1 MKKIILIIDTS
12 NNKEVVVGLQIN
24 NSEDVI
30 RQPLDTRKAQAV
42 LPMVEELLEK
52 HKMLLK
58 DISEIKVNPGP
69 GSFTGVRVGVSI
81 ANALGFL
88 LNIPVNGKKVGEIVE
103 PVY

>member
-1 MKKIILIIDTS
+1 MNNTLFIDTS
-12 NNKEVVVGLQIN
+12 NNKEIVVSFEISGK
-24 NSEDVI
+24 EDI
-30 RQPLDTRKAQAV
+30 LKQPLDTRKAQAV
-42 LPMVEELLEK
+42 LPMVEELLKK
-52 HKMLLK
+52 HKLELK

-88 LNIPVNGKKVGEIVE
+88 LNIPVNGKEAVE